1 MGLSARELGL
11 KAAKTRK
18 NLAIFYRIDDQRI
31 RRTPE
36 PLPPALLSPRDPPIN
51 CRTVVHGRLL
61 GVLDAGPR
69 MGNSRGPPDAREWH
83 FRALGAL
90 ASHSPRHGRPRLERP
105 LLDAI
110 GADPRASKPAGLST
124 AAPKSGAL
132 RALCPRAAGASQ
144 ARFRSGPPSWR
155 TARAT
160 AARASRAAAR
170 RLRGPAAQDKA
181 HRAARWRADARL
193 AGEHRV
199 REPPARARPAF
210 GPGRSGGA
218 QPRNR
223 SSRFTGR

>member
-1 MGLSARELGL
+1 
-11 KAAKTRK
+11 
-18 NLAIFYRIDDQRI
+18 
-31 RRTPE
+31 
-36 PLPPALLSPRDPPIN
+36 
-51 CRTVVHGRLL
+51 
-61 GVLDAGPR
+61 

-90 ASHSPRHGRPRLERP
+90 ASHSPRHGRSRLERP

-110 GADPRASKPAGLST
+110 KADPRASKPAELST
-124 AAPKSGAL
+124 AAPKPGAL
-132 RALCPRAAGASQ
+132 RAPCPRAAGASQ

-181 HRAARWRADARL
+181 HRAARWRADARR

-210 GPGRSGGA
+210 GPRALTWRTAHATAAHASRA
-218 QPRNR
+218 ANR
-223 SSRFTGR
+223 RHQAEPHKGKSTELLVAAPKHAAL